1 MKQPIDT
8 KGLQSIV
15 DGQLALGLKAV
26 EAVEQ
31 LGALQLNTTKALL
44 EQSVKQ
50 HQALLG
56 VKTPQDFRRHRQRCL
71 KTSRSDHAKLPDRSY
86 STCTGYL
93 KGGCTH
99 DRGASPR
106 GLSRCLYLA

>member
-56 VKTPQDFRRHRQRCL
+56 VKTPQDL
-71 KTSRSDHAKLPDRSY
+71 
-86 STCTGYL
+86 
-93 KGGCTH
+93 
-99 DRGASPR
+99 GAIGVKER
-106 GLSRCLYLA
+106 W